1 MEKACVRSVLLFG
14 SQTWSISTGDLSH
27 IKTSDHAMIQ
37 WIFGL
42 KIKHIEDVLRW
53 NRLQLSDHLC

>member
-27 IKTSDHAMIQ
+27 IKTSKPCNDSMDI
-37 WIFGL
+37 WF
-42 KIKHIEDVLRW
+42 EDKTY
-53 NRLQLSDHLC
+53 